1 MPESPS
7 GSKVYDVCRVES
19 SVVSCD
25 GNAQGTAQG
34 GAGGHPL
41 VYLAMR
47 REEGHI
53 TCPYC
58 SREFVLIERS

>member
-7 GSKVYDVCRVES
+7 GSQVHDVCRVES
-19 SVVSCD
+19 PVVSCD
-25 GNAQGTAQG
+25 GAAQE

-41 VYLAMR
+41 VYLTMGER
-47 REEGHI
+47 GHI

-58 SREFVLIERS
+58 SREFVLVERS